1 MTAIMS
7 FAALATLEAV
17 AQMVDTK
24 TLDVMRVLDVD
35 MKTLDILV
43 EMRILDAQE
52 FVTNLAMLTKGVD
65 GCKDL
70 QQDGHRRHFQKVD
83 SQ

>member
-1 MTAIMS
+1 
-7 FAALATLEAV
+7 
-17 AQMVDTK
+17 
-24 TLDVMRVLDVD
+24 

-65 GCKDL
+65 GCMDL
-70 QQDGHRRHFQKVD
+70 QQDGHRRRFQKVD

>member
-7 FAALATLEAV
+7 FAALAALKAV

-35 MKTLDILV
+35 MKTLDRLV
-43 EMRILDAQE
+43 EMRILDSQE
-52 FVTNLAMLTKGVD
+52 FVTNLGMWTKGDV
-65 GCKDL
+65 
-70 QQDGHRRHFQKVD
+70 RISSR
-83 SQ
+83 

>member
-1 MTAIMS
+1 
-7 FAALATLEAV
+7 
-17 AQMVDTK
+17 
-24 TLDVMRVLDVD
+24 

-70 QQDGHRRHFQKVD
+70 QKDGHRRHFQKVD